1 MIKNWWKVFH
11 ILQQFCWFRHWLL
24 TFCSLKLRLWLH
36 FLLFRML
43 YPKLSL
49 MGQIRMGRFSIRKG
63 LEDVIRFLMGWHQQR
78 WWSIRW
84 YLCSKFWWLHWH
96 LFWFVSKKR
105 IERLNRLIQNL
116 IIQLPMVELFQ
127 KYPKL
132 KNHVPSWYCWL
143 F

>member
-11 ILQQFCWFRHWLL
+11 ILQQFFESRHWSL
-24 TFCSLKLRLWLH
+24 TFCSLRLRLWWR

-43 YPKLSL
+43 LPKPSL
-49 MGQIRMGRFSIRKG
+49 MAQRRMQRFSIRKEWG
-63 LEDVIRFLMGWHQQR
+63 GVIRFLMGGHRQR
-78 WWSIRW
+78 WWSTQW

-96 LFWFVSKKR
+96 LSWFVSKKR
-105 IERLNRLIQNL
+105 IERSNREVQRL

-127 KYPKL
+127 K
-132 KNHVPSWYCWL
+132 VPNLTNYVPFWYCWL